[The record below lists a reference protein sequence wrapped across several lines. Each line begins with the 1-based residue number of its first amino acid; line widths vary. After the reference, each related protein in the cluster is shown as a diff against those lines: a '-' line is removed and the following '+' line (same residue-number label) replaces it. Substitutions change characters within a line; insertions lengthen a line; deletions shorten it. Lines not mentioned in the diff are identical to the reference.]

1 MFYKTNIDITKDKQM
16 FSFLKDHFRYPTM
29 NSWNGEYSIANNVK
43 LYKLNLSGKWSVALD
58 FLNSDE
64 YENINW
70 MIQEWERE
78 HPGYSVGFNGRS
90 GGYLVL
96 YNADNYCDILPD
108 CITSSDDYEQYK
120 EWCTYYNTTVKE
132 NRYILVEFTKLVRD
146 FDRLCDE
153 LRDYCDE
160 LSNLKYEVVEMEKS
174 VERFN
179 SDYADDLAYL
189 DFEELS
195 CDEEGKVDVSQIK
208 QLHSLWESF
217 LKIAHREGY
226 AVLCDNNIAYL
237 TER

>member
-208 QLHSLWESF
+208 QLRSLWESF
-217 LKIAHREGY
+217 LKIAHREYY